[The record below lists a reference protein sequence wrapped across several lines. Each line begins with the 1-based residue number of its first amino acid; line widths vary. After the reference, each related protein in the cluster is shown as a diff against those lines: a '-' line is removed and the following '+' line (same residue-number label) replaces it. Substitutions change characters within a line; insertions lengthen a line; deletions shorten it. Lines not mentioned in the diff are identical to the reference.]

1 MIGVIEN
8 IHLESLHF
16 NMRPMASILIE
27 NRPVMYLSVRIHP
40 QRVKETIQFMEKLWR
55 EFVPAQPLD
64 YVFFDDNFAQLY
76 NTEIQAGK
84 TFTAFAVLAIIIA
97 GLGLFGLASYVTTQK
112 TKEIG
117 IRKVLGASV
126 PGIILLLN
134 RGFLLKV
141 LVANILAWPV
151 AYFAMNKWLQNFA
164 YRAGISFWMFVVS
177 AALALAISLL
187 TVSYQTIKAAS
198 TNPADSLRYE

>member
-1 MIGVIEN
+1 
-8 IHLESLHF
+8 
-16 NMRPMASILIE
+16 MASILIE

-40 QRVKETIQFMEKLWR
+40 QRTEETIQFMEKLWR

-84 TFTAFAVLAIIIA
+84 TFTAFATLAIIIA

-126 PGIILLLN
+126 PGIIFLLN
-134 RGFLLKV
+134 REFLIKV

-164 YRAGISFWMFVVS
+164 FRAGISLWMFVAS
-177 AALALAISLL
+177 AALALVISLL
-187 TVSYQTIKAAS
+187 TVSYQTIRAAS
-198 TNPADSLRYE
+198 TNPVNSLRYE

>member
-1 MIGVIEN
+1 
-8 IHLESLHF
+8 
-16 NMRPMASILIE
+16 MASILIE

-40 QRVKETIQFMEKLWR
+40 QRIEETIEFMEKLWR
-55 EFVPAQPLD
+55 EFVPSQPLD

-84 TFTAFAVLAIIIA
+84 TFTAFAALAIIIA

-134 RGFLLKV
+134 REFLIKL
-141 LVANILAWPV
+141 LVANLLAWPV

-164 YRAGISFWMFVVS
+164 FRAGIKLWVFVAS
-177 AALALAISLL
+177 AALALVISLL
-187 TVSYQTIKAAS
+187 TVSYQTTKAAS
-198 TNPADSLRYE
+198 TNPVNSLRYE